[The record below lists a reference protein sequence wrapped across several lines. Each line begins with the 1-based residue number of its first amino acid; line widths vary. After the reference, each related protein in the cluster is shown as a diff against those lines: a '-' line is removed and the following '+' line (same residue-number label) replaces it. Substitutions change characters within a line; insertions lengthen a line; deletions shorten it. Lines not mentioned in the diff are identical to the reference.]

1 MNLETFIQ
9 EKNLSHVTVQEAIKA
24 YKKWEKQE
32 EESAEEK
39 EYKNFVYELETI
51 KDIVEYELKQ
61 EKYTSLL
68 NKYLKVQAIIEKNK
82 EIFDSFHVVPIEPEC
97 VVTSYQK
104 KYVAMW
110 AYLFN
115 HPWIPI
121 FVEDNLSDDVRISHF
136 CKHENFLNEENFDV
150 MFFDARSAWRARR
163 YLVRYKKEFEK
174 K

>member
-24 YKKWEKQE
+24 YKKWEKR

-61 EKYTSLL
+61 EAYTSLL

-82 EIFDSFHVVPIEPEC
+82 EIFDSFHVVPIEPERI
-97 VVTSYQK
+97 VTNYQK
-104 KYVAMW
+104 KYIAMW
-110 AYLFN
+110 VYLFN

-136 CKHENFLNEENFDV
+136 CKHEDFLNEENFDV
-150 MFFDARSAWRARR
+150 MFFGARSAGRARR
-163 YLVRYKKEFEK
+163 YLVRYKREFEK